1 MYDSAE
7 TDISYEY
14 LLKLKDKAKSLR
26 WAVIG
31 GWGVFLQ
38 AKKEYQKAFGKEYI
52 KSRDIDVF
60 IDAKYEDAFL
70 KIIKDLGFKESSY
83 KFRYELVYDRDDKK
97 IISSEKAKERHIF
110 NLIYIF
116 LDVFSNKKAKKLGS
130 WVFPDLDKAEI
141 ENIEGFP
148 VLGIKPLIDLKI
160 VSFFGR
166 EKLDKELKDACD
178 IYALLIYSGKKAAL
192 SLNAKKAIDK
202 IISRPDL
209 QDYIAEQ
216 VLGDSL
222 KSSLVGVVLRRLILS
237 KTTQH

>member
-1 MYDSAE
+1 MIY
-7 TDISYEY
+7 
-14 LLKLKDKAKSLR
+14 
-26 WAVIG
+26 
-31 GWGVFLQ
+31 VFL
-38 AKKEYQKAFGKEYI
+38 G
-52 KSRDIDVF
+52 
-60 IDAKYEDAFL
+60 
-70 KIIKDLGFKESSY
+70 
-83 KFRYELVYDRDDKK
+83 
-97 IISSEKAKERHIF
+97 
-110 NLIYIF
+110 
-116 LDVFSNKKAKKLGS
+116 VFSNKKAKKLGS
-130 WVFPDLDKAEI
+130 WVFPDLGKAEI

-160 VSFFGR
+160 VSFFER

-237 KTTQH
+237 

>member
-38 AKKEYQKAFGKEYI
+38 AKKEYQKAFGKEYL

-60 IDAKYEDAFL
+60 IDAEYEDAFL

-83 KFRYELVYDRDDKK
+83 KFRYELVYDREEKK
-97 IISSEKAKERHIF
+97 IISSERTKEKHIF
-110 NLIYIF
+110 NLIYVF
-116 LDVFSNKKAKKLGS
+116 LDVFSDKKAKKLGS
-130 WVFPDLDKAEI
+130 WVFPDLGKAEI

-148 VLGIKPLIDLKI
+148 VLDIKPLIDLKI
-160 VSFFGR
+160 VSFFER

-178 IYALLIYSGKKAAL
+178 IYALLIYSGKKTEL
-192 SLNAKKAIDK
+192 TLNVKKAIDK

-209 QDYIAEQ
+209 QDYIAEH

-222 KSSLVGVVLRRLILS
+222 KSSLVVVVLRRLILS
-237 KTTQH
+237 